1 MRIDVDHYLVLGVPR
16 TADAATVRAA
26 YVALAKRYH
35 PDVAAGNPELAA
47 YNFRQIAAAY
57 KTLSDPESR
66 AHYDARVRAAV
77 DTVRAS
83 MSARP
88 PRAALSP
95 ANLPHAHAAARRR
108 SITVVAVVVLVF
120 LGLGS
125 YLATRAV
132 KESTSGAML
141 ARTETPG
148 EARAPFKT
156 QPSPLPPIEQPSQF
170 GPSPRPTSTPIGGVA
185 AGRSLTP
192 RLSPAEVTDGQSVC
206 VAADGARFTL
216 VNRGGEPVVT
226 YNGVQSV
233 QASVQFFDRHLVML
247 TDIVPSDSIMIVI
260 RRGRERGT
268 LVYYVDP
275 AGAIVQ
281 TIAAKCVGQAY

>member
-1 MRIDVDHYLVLGVPR
+1 MRIDVDHYLVLGVPW

-57 KTLSDPESR
+57 QTLSDPESR
-66 AHYDARVRAAV
+66 AHYDARVRAAL

-83 MSARP
+83 MSAV
-88 PRAALSP
+88 SP
-95 ANLPHAHAAARRR
+95 AYLPHAHAAARRR

-132 KESTSGAML
+132 KEAASGAML
-141 ARTETPG
+141 ARTDTPG
-148 EARAPFKT
+148 AARAPFRP
-156 QPSPLPPIEQPSQF
+156 QSNPLPLIDQPSQF
-170 GPSPRPTSTPIGGVA
+170 GPSPRPTSTPIGGGA

-216 VNRGGEPVVT
+216 VNRGGEPMVT

-233 QASVQFFDRHLVML
+233 QASVQFFDRHLVVL

-281 TIAAKCVGQAY
+281 TIAAKCEGQAY

>member
-1 MRIDVDHYLVLGVPR
+1 MRIDVDHYLVLGVPW

-47 YNFRQIAAAY
+47 YNFRQIADAY
-57 KTLSDPESR
+57 QTLSDPESR
-66 AHYDARVRAAV
+66 AVYDFKVQAAFDAARANRSTRDSRAA
-77 DTVRAS
+77 A
-83 MSARP
+83 
-88 PRAALSP
+88 SP
-95 ANLPHAHAAARRR
+95 AYLPHAHAAARRR
-108 SITVVAVVVLVF
+108 SLTVAGVVLLTF
-120 LGLGS
+120 LGLGG
-125 YLATRAV
+125 YLATRSV
-132 KESTSGAML
+132 NERSPDAML
-141 ARTETPG
+141 SGTEPAD
-148 EARAPFKT
+148 EARQAVESK
-156 QPSPLPPIEQPSQF
+156 PLPPIAQPSQF
-170 GPSPRPTSTPIGGVA
+170 GPSPRPTSAPIGGGS

-192 RLSPAEVTDGQSVC
+192 RLASAEVTDGQSVC

-216 VNRGGEPVVT
+216 VNRGGEPMVT

-233 QASVQFFDRHLVML
+233 QASVQFFDRHLVVL